1 LLKATAFV
9 ACAKTMLNEHERQ
22 LIHAAVTKF
31 PTAKALNLSNNGMC
45 GMVLCWVRPF
55 DANKKTWCVCTG
67 LQSLHGLEALSDTLV
82 KLDLS
87 KNNLK
92 LLRPLSSLQKLTDL
106 SLEQNAM

>member
-1 LLKATAFV
+1 
-9 ACAKTMLNEHERQ
+9 MLNEHERQ

-31 PTAKALNLSNNGMC
+31 PTAKALNLSNNGRMF
-45 GMVLCWVRPF
+45 F
-55 DANKKTWCVCTG
+55 DRVHLSSTHTKASCIRTG
-67 LQSLHGLEALSDTLV
+67 LQSLDGLEALSDTLV

-92 LLRPLSSLQKLTDL
+92 LIRPLSSLQKLADL